1 MMFLRCLFQPV
12 TMTSLQTA
20 PSGKYVETLNFCQ
33 SFIYTLQQNM
43 KGLRWLGLV
52 WHSVLCFPRM
62 ARLQSDAPVSVSLVY
77 FPKSLLSPFLQ
88 VRKCSLHSHGVP
100 QWPVCHRPLRRSPPI
115 WGRCHRHSQI
125 LRKVY
130 FSKDSTMYQTNTFR
144 NLLTVAVN
152 NTLTRFTVPQG
163 YTKWGVEAEGYPA
176 GYSTLEYNFD
186 FFNYAGIHRCLL
198 DVKIQ
203 RAIYT
208 IL

>member
-77 FPKSLLSPFLQ
+77 FLKSLTIPVSPGSEVFTTQPWCTSMASLSQTTQEVTSHLRQMSQRFSDTQKSIIFKRSYYQKIIKHFQEPTDS
-88 VRKCSLHSHGVP
+88 CS
-100 QWPVCHRPLRRSPPI
+100 
-115 WGRCHRHSQI
+115 
-125 LRKVY
+125 
-130 FSKDSTMYQTNTFR
+130 
-144 NLLTVAVN
+144 
-152 NTLTRFTVPQG
+152 
-163 YTKWGVEAEGYPA
+163 E
-176 GYSTLEYNFD
+176 
-186 FFNYAGIHRCLL
+186 
-198 DVKIQ
+198 
-203 RAIYT
+203 
-208 IL
+208 